1 MMRAILRVLVLSA
14 SWALPALSV
23 PHLTPSALAAA
34 PANSGTLPGPRSDPR
49 PEKANKTVE
58 EYQGLGMDRRLAV
71 FAGTVLDVAECPVED
86 VMVDLFVDGELSGSA
101 VTDGAGAY
109 EIKVPYDYRG
119 DTTVL
124 LWYVPESRSL
134 LPKELVIRESKVSQ
148 ANSLISRCVPRAELL
163 PGKQFRVYLFDSAN
177 RNKDLAELNCLPQ

>member
-14 SWALPALSV
+14 IWVFPATTAS
-23 PHLTPSALAAA
+23 AAA
-34 PANSGTLPGPRSDPR
+34 PGNSGSLPGSRSDSR
-49 PEKANKTVE
+49 SDRTNKSVE
-58 EYQGLGMDRRLAV
+58 EYQGLGMDRQLGV

-86 VMVDLFVDGELSGSA
+86 VMVDLFVDGELAGSA

-124 LWYVPESRSL
+124 LWYVPQSRSL
-134 LPKELVIRESKVSQ
+134 LPKELVIRESKASQ
-148 ANSLISRCVPRAELL
+148 ANGLISRCVPRAELV
-163 PGKQFRVYLFDSAN
+163 PGRQFRVYLFDSSN

>member
-14 SWALPALSV
+14 IWVLPAS
-23 PHLTPSALAAA
+23 SAFAAA
-34 PANSGTLPGPRSDPR
+34 PANTGSLPGARSDSR
-49 PEKANKTVE
+49 SDRANKTVE
-58 EYQGLGMDRRLAV
+58 EYQGLGMDRQLAV
-71 FAGTVLDVAECPVED
+71 FTGTVLDVAECAVED
-86 VMVDLFVDGELSGSA
+86 VMVDLFVDGELSGSS

-124 LWYVPESRSL
+124 LWYVPQSRSL
-134 LPKELVIRESKVSQ
+134 LPKELVIRESKASQ
-148 ANSLISRCVPRAELL
+148 ANALISRCVPRAELI
-163 PGKQFRVYLFDSAN
+163 PGRQFRVYLFDSSN

>member
-14 SWALPALSV
+14 IWGLPAS
-23 PHLTPSALAAA
+23 PASAAA
-34 PANSGTLPGPRSDPR
+34 PSNSGSLPGSRSDSR
-49 PEKANKTVE
+49 PDKANKSVE
-58 EYQGLGMDRRLAV
+58 EYQGLGMDRQLAV

-124 LWYVPESRSL
+124 LWFVPQSRSL
-134 LPKELVIRESKVSQ
+134 LPDRKSTRLNSSHLVISYAVFCLKKKKTPQQ
-148 ANSLISRCVPRAELL
+148 ACSNAKTEELPRVI
-163 PGKQFRVYLFDSAN
+163 R
-177 RNKDLAELNCLPQ
+177 

>member
-14 SWALPALSV
+14 IWALPAS
-23 PHLTPSALAAA
+23 SASAAA
-34 PANSGTLPGPRSDPR
+34 PSNSSSLPGSHSDSR
-49 PEKANKTVE
+49 PDRANKSVE
-58 EYQGLGMDRRLAV
+58 EYQGLGMDRQLAV

-124 LWYVPESRSL
+124 LWFVPQSRSL
-134 LPKELVIRESKVSQ
+134 LPKELVIRESKASQ
-148 ANSLISRCVPRAELL
+148 ANALISRCVPRAELL
-163 PGKQFRVYLFDSAN
+163 PGRQFRVYLFDSSN

>member
-14 SWALPALSV
+14 IWALPAS
-23 PHLTPSALAAA
+23 SASAAA
-34 PANSGTLPGPRSDPR
+34 PSSSGSLPGPRSDSR
-49 PEKANKTVE
+49 PDRANKGVE
-58 EYQGLGMDRRLAV
+58 EYQGLGMDRQLAV

-86 VMVDLFVDGELSGSA
+86 VMVDLFVDGELAGSA

-124 LWYVPESRSL
+124 LWYVPQSRSL
-134 LPKELVIRESKVSQ
+134 LPKELVIRESKASKVN
-148 ANSLISRCVPRAELL
+148 ALISRCVPRAELL
-163 PGKQFRVYLFDSAN
+163 PGRQFRVYLFDSSN